1 MALRR
6 WSGDSQDNGVEQG
19 WEGGGKNLAVE
30 NRYFSRAHCQDVVEQ
45 VLGPG
50 AGVTILQ
57 IDDEKGSEMRI

>member
-1 MALRR
+1 M
-6 WSGDSQDNGVEQG
+6 EQG

-30 NRYFSRAHCQDVVEQ
+30 NRHFSRAHCQDVVEQ